1 MGGEEKKH
9 SRSIKQSFIQHIYA
23 DHNNSNAVKKAIADI
38 LHILDSDKNKT
49 GLNIGSGDSKL
60 HKQVS
65 NLDIADG
72 PFVDYISDGH
82 RLPFPDDSFDVVLA
96 QESLEHFEDPFKAV
110 CEIYRVLRPNG
121 RFYVQLPFIIGYHPG
136 PTDFWRFSK
145 EGIRK
150 LVEQAGFNCE
160 CVGMSVG
167 PATGL
172 YRISVEFFATFF
184 ALLFE
189 KSYLPAK
196 GLGALLFYPI
206 KMLDLV
212 LMKSPQ
218 CDRIAGGYYA
228 IARKYV

>member
-1 MGGEEKKH
+1 MGDEIKKKP
-9 SRSIKQSFIQHIYA
+9 RALKRSFIQHIYA
-23 DHNNSNAVKKAIADI
+23 DHNNSTAVKKATADI
-38 LHILDSDKNKT
+38 LHILDSDVNKK
-49 GLNIGSGDSKL
+49 GLNIGSGHSKI
-60 HKQVS
+60 HNQVS
-65 NLDIADG
+65 NLDIIDG
-72 PFVDYISDGH
+72 PFVDYVSDAH

-110 CEIYRVLRPNG
+110 CEIYRVLRPDG

-160 CVGMSVG
+160 RVGMSVG
-167 PATGL
+167 PATGF
-172 YRISVEFFATFF
+172 YRILVEFFATFF
-184 ALLFE
+184 ALFSE
-189 KSYLPAK
+189 KIYLPAK
-196 GLGALLFYPI
+196 GFGALLFYPI
-206 KMLDLV
+206 KMLDPV